1 MKAVIMAGGKG
12 TRIATVS
19 SAIPKPMI
27 PVLGKPVL
35 EYQTENLKRQGIS
48 DIIMVCGHLKEK
60 IAEYFGD
67 GKKFGLNIEYVFEN
81 KPLGTAGAL
90 SLLKDKLDGDFFLIN
105 GDIIFDVD
113 LSGMVAFHRSHNA
126 LITILT
132 HPNSHPYD
140 SSLIEADQNGTVV
153 CWHTKEDNRGWL
165 KNSVNAGIHL
175 LSERVFSDSA
185 LSLLFSEVRSL
196 DLDRDVLKP
205 LVNTGKLFS
214 YHSSEYVMDMG
225 VPERYNTVSEDI
237 AAGKPQKR
245 NLKNPQKAVF
255 LDRDGTINK
264 YVGFLKNIDD
274 FELID
279 NVAKAINL
287 IHSKGFLAVVI
298 TNQPVVARGEVTF
311 EQLETIHNKMETLLG
326 REGAYIDGIYY
337 CPHHPDKGFEG
348 EIPELKIKCDCRK
361 PKIGLVEK
369 AKSELNIDLASSWF
383 VGDSETDILTGKNAG
398 CKTALL
404 SSDESG
410 KNIYPSLYDFAVN
423 LEENE

>member
-1 MKAVIMAGGKG
+1 MKAVIMAGGRG
-12 TRIATVS
+12 TRIAS
-19 SAIPKPMI
+19 INSAIPKPMI

-35 EYQTENLKRQGIS
+35 KYQTENLKQQGIT

-60 IAEYFGD
+60 IVEYFGD
-67 GKKFGLNIEYVFEN
+67 GKNFGLNIEYVFEN
-81 KPLGTAGAL
+81 EPLGTAGAL
-90 SLLKDKLDGDFFLIN
+90 SMLKDKLDEDFFLIN

-113 LSGMVAFHRSHNA
+113 FSGMIAFHRSHNA

-140 SSLIEADQNGTVV
+140 SSLIEADKSGMVV

-175 LSERVFSDSA
+175 LSERVFSDDA
-185 LSLLFSEVRSL
+185 LSPLFSEARFL
-196 DLDRDVLKP
+196 DLDRDILRP

-214 YHSSEYVMDMG
+214 YHSPEYVMDMG

-237 AAGKPQKR
+237 AAGRPQKR
-245 NLKNPQKAVF
+245 NLKNSQKAVF

-274 FELID
+274 FELIE
-279 NVAKAINL
+279 NTAKAINL
-287 IHSKGFLAVVI
+287 IHSKGYLTVVI

-311 EQLETIHNKMETLLG
+311 KQLEMIHNKMETLLG

-348 EIPELKIKCDCRK
+348 EVPELKMQCSCRK
-361 PKIGLVEK
+361 PNIGLVEK
-369 AKSELNIDLASSWF
+369 AKSDLNIDLTGSWF
-383 VGDSETDILTGKNAG
+383 VGDSQVDVLTGENAG
-398 CKTALL
+398 CRTALL
-404 SSDESG
+404 SSEENG
-410 KNIYPSLYDFAVN
+410 ENIYTSLYDFAVD
-423 LEENE
+423 LEENK